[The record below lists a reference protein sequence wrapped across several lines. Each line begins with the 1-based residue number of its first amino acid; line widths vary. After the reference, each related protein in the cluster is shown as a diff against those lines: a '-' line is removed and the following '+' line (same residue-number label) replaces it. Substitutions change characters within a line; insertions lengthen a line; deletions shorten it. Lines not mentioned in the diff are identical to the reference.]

1 MATKRS
7 RNRRDEKKRRPEESE
22 LSAQEIMAL
31 ARQHADA
38 EGYGHTSMGMRSPEM
53 TIPLSMQIAQMLSGI
68 QGSANDYLDSAKAYH
83 ADLMGEAKQRLG
95 MMLGAPGQFFQQGH
109 PAVDRVLDTITGF
122 DPSTMADPARAWVSS
137 LVNSLSD
144 GPTMGQPGEH
154 VQRAQQIGQAQQ
166 NAAVHQTM
174 VPQDGKVPQANTTT
188 AMMPLLATLAADG
201 AGAPAAAGAGRTGVP
216 KVQQPV
222 TTSPVTTA
230 STGVPT
236 TGRPVGGQ
244 LPSVQPQ
251 MPPVPT
257 MQQGVEM
264 QMQRQGIGLT
274 PQQGALPYL
283 SGYPFT
289 PSQGQFA
296 TPHNPQPGT
305 NPGGVPQQ
313 GGGIGE
319 WFKNN
324 VDTSALI
331 HLMGGLGA
339 ALSGEDTPGAMA
351 GQWAQNAVRAQNYQK
366 LLERQG
372 MSGQVGQDGQGGQ
385 DGSKGPFFQG
395 LAATSLAGLTPE
407 DINSALMLQLKEQE
421 LNRKAEGQPMMMLTG
436 PNGEQLYLTHAQAA
450 DYLQKMQSEGR
461 RQDVRIGDQVFNL
474 SPKEAADLYVKTN
487 DPRYIMEFF
496 GQQVALS
503 GSDVARIAAGQES
516 AVRSDDRRSAD
527 MSIKAA
533 DAVRKTNSLLLTELA
548 MAENSEQRIKI
559 GDKLIEAVTAQLQ
572 AHHGNPNIRFLKD
585 PNTGM
590 TGWYDAS
597 SSPPRFLISWEA
609 MQQHMN
615 QE

>member
-1 MATKRS
+1 MATERS
-7 RNRRDEKKRRPEESE
+7 RKRREEQKKRLDESE

-38 EGYGHTSMGMRSPEM
+38 EGYGHTSMGMQSPE
-53 TIPLSMQIAQMLSGI
+53 TAIPFSMQIAQMLSGI
-68 QGSANDYLDSAKAYH
+68 QGSANNYLDSAKAYH
-83 ADLMGEAKQRLG
+83 ADLMGETKQRLG

-109 PAVDRVLDTITGF
+109 PAVDRVLDTVTGF
-122 DPSTMADPARAWVSS
+122 DPSTMADPARAWANS
-137 LVNSLSD
+137 LVNSLSG
-144 GPTMGQPGEH
+144 GPTMGQPASPPTLSPQ
-154 VQRAQQIGQAQQ
+154 VQEARQRGMAQQG
-166 NAAVHQTM
+166 AAIHQTTAL
-174 VPQDGKVPQANTTT
+174 QDGKVPQANTAATV
-188 AMMPLLATLAADG
+188 MPLLAMLAEG
-201 AGAPAAAGAGRTGVP
+201 GTAGPTIANAAQLPAATGAAGG
-216 KVQQPV
+216 
-222 TTSPVTTA
+222 
-230 STGVPT
+230 TGVPT

-244 LPSVQPQ
+244 LPFAQPQ

-274 PQQGALPYL
+274 PQQEALPYL

-305 NPGGVPQQ
+305 NPGGVLQQ
-313 GGGIGE
+313 GGGIGG

-324 VDTSALI
+324 VDMSALL
-331 HLMGGLGA
+331 HAMAGAGA
-339 ALSGEDTPGAMA
+339 ALGGEGSVGAA
-351 GQWAQNAVRAQNYQK
+351 LGNWAQNAIRTQNYQK
-366 LLERQG
+366 LLERQE
-372 MSGQVGQDGQGGQ
+372 MFGQGGQ

-421 LNRKAEGQPMMMLTG
+421 LNRKAEGQPMMTLTG

-461 RQDVRIGDQVFNL
+461 RQDVRIGDRVFNL

-487 DPRYIMEFF
+487 DPRYLMEFF

-503 GSDVARIAAGQES
+503 ASDVARIAAGQEGV
-516 AVRSDDRRSAD
+516 ARSDDRRSAD
-527 MSIKAA
+527 MSVKAA
-533 DAVRKTNSLLLTELA
+533 DAVRKTNSMLLMELA
-548 MAENSEQRIKI
+548 MADNSEQRIKV
-559 GDKLIEAVTAQLQ
+559 GNKLVEVVTAQLQ
-572 AHHGNPNIRFLKD
+572 AHHGNPNIQFLKD

-609 MQQHMN
+609 MQQYMN